1 MLSLLAYADT
11 TDTTQTNLP
20 LVLYCIGGVIVAGFL
35 AFLIVLL
42 ARSRRHRQAEALIT
56 IAVFWAFCVIGT
68 VAWASVTQL
77 KWSQE
82 YILRL
87 QTGDVDPTDQS
98 AAPQLPWLFWIILA
112 AVYVLLI
119 FWVISQK
126 PAPLEDQGETPPI

>member
-1 MLSLLAYADT
+1 MLPLLAYADT

-20 LVLYCIGGVIVAGFL
+20 LLLYCLGGLIVAGFL

-42 ARSRRHRQAEALIT
+42 ARSRQHRHSEALIT
-56 IAVFWAFCVIGT
+56 IAVFWALFLVGT
-68 VAWASVTQL
+68 IAWASVTQL

-98 AAPQLPWLFWIILA
+98 AAPQLPWLIWIVLA
-112 AVYVLLI
+112 AVYGLLI
-119 FWVISQK
+119 FWVTRAKSAEQ
-126 PAPLEDQGETPPI
+126 E